1 MCCGW
6 DACAPSTS
14 IRSNASRRPRGN
26 SFVGPRATM
35 LASEV
40 HQHVVPAHAGTHTP
54 CSRDL
59 VLRTAGP
66 DMAGIDK
73 KTLRL
78 RQLTCT
84 VLASPAGP
92 RLTPRMIPEKGYPG
106 SLPTNTKP
114 FRRQR
119 C

>member
-40 HQHVVPAHAGTHTP
+40 HQHVVPANAGTHTP

-73 KTLRL
+73 KTFTAAAAYLHRSCFTGGPA
-78 RQLTCT
+78 LT
-84 VLASPAGP
+84 LEHD
-92 RLTPRMIPEKGYPG
+92 PEKWVQVFRKDHAQ
-106 SLPTNTKP
+106 TK
-114 FRRQR
+114 R
-119 C
+119 